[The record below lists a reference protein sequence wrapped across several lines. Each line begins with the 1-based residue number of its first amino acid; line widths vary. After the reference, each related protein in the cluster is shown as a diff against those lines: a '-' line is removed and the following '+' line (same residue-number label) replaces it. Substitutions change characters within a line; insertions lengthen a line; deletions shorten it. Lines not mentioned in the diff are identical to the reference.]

1 MGGAHVTGNSLR
13 LGRVF
18 GIEIKLDYS
27 WFIVF
32 ILVTWSLAGQYFPGM
47 YPSWPAGVY
56 WAMGVIT
63 AVLFFSSVLVHELAH
78 SLVSKA
84 SGVPVRDITLFIFGG
99 AAQISEEPKTAGREF
114 LMALVGPLT
123 SLVVAAFFGLLW
135 LIGGVLSPYLRALSF
150 WLAGINVSLGLFNL
164 IPGFPLDGGRVFRA
178 IVWAITGDLRRAT
191 RIATGLGRMVAF
203 GFILVGLWQF
213 FGGNWANGLW
223 TAFIGWFLENAATV
237 SNRRLALR
245 DMLAGHTAREVMTS
259 ECQSVPCG
267 LTLDAFVHAVL
278 LHSGR
283 RCFPV
288 QEGGQL
294 QGLLTLHRIK
304 KVPRGQWENT
314 RVEEVMIPQAEL
326 KTVGPD
332 DELNAVF
339 DRMTAEDVN
348 QFLVLDEGQLLGMVA
363 RDKLL
368 RFIRTQAELGL

>member
-1 MGGAHVTGNSLR
+1 MLTGNSLR
-13 LGRVF
+13 LGSVF

-32 ILVTWSLAGQYFPGM
+32 ILVTWSLGGQYFPSM
-47 YPSWPAGVY
+47 YPGWPAGVY

-78 SLVSKA
+78 SLVSQS

-135 LIGGVLSPYLRALSF
+135 LIGGVLSPYLRALAF

-178 IVWAITGDLRRAT
+178 IVWAITGNLRQAT
-191 RIATGLGRMVAF
+191 RIATALGRLVAF
-203 GFILVGLWQF
+203 GFIFVGLWQF

-237 SNRRLALR
+237 SYRRLALR

-259 ECQSVPCG
+259 ECQFIPRGV
-267 LTLDAFVHAVL
+267 TLDVFVDTVL
-278 LHSGR
+278 LPTGR

-288 QEGGQL
+288 QESGQL

-304 KVPRGQWENT
+304 EVPRERWENT
-314 RVEEVMIPQAEL
+314 RVEEVMIPRAEL
-326 KTVGPD
+326 KTVSPGE
-332 DELNAVF
+332 ELNVVF

-348 QFLVLDEGQLLGMVA
+348 QFLVVDGGQLLGMVA
-363 RDKLL
+363 RDNL
-368 RFIRTQAELGL
+368 FEFMRTRAELGLS